1 MAQSTV
7 EKYLWV
13 SLFDPWNN
21 EINRANARYGNCHA
35 DTAIDGGKIQIA
47 PENYFLYIRSE
58 KAAFMVFAILCL
70 IVIFISFAR
79 GRIK

>member
-21 EINRANARYGNCHA
+21 GINRANARYGNCHA
-35 DTAIDGGKIQIA
+35 
-47 PENYFLYIRSE
+47 IRSE
-58 KAAFMVFAILCL
+58 KAAFMVFAILCF
-70 IVIFISFAR
+70 IVIFVSFAR